1 MIEVLIR
8 REILKAIEWLGGS
21 PKLVASLRGASKRRL
36 YDALELLGADRELL
50 ATVGSWLDTW
60 TDDQVLTALREWNA
74 RAAADT
80 LEKLRQGHG
89 GMKPAAGS

>member
-1 MIEVLIR
+1 MIEILIR
-8 REILKAIEWLGGS
+8 REIQKAIEWLGGS
-21 PKLVASLRGASKRRL
+21 PKLLASLRGASKRQL
-36 YDALELLGADRELL
+36 YDALELRGADRELL

-74 RAAADT
+74 RAAADV

-89 GMKPAAGS
+89 AMKPAAKA

>member
-1 MIEVLIR
+1 MIEILIR

-60 TDDQVLTALREWNA
+60 TDDQVLAALREWNA

>member
-60 TDDQVLTALREWNA
+60 TDDQVLAALREWNA

>member
-1 MIEVLIR
+1 MIEILIR
-8 REILKAIEWLGGS
+8 REILKAVEWLGAS

-60 TDDQVLTALREWNA
+60 TDDEVLTALREWNA

>member
-1 MIEVLIR
+1 MIEILIR
-8 REILKAIEWLGGS
+8 REILKVVEWLGGS
-21 PKLVASLRGASKRRL
+21 PKLVASLRGARKRRL

-80 LEKLRQGHG
+80 LEKVRQGHG
-89 GMKPAAGS
+89 VLKPAAKG